1 MAIPRWRTMADS
13 EWEQTCAD
21 ARRAGIRIP
30 QRVPE
35 TASNQDRMRREIQLL
50 SIQHQLE
57 ETNCSDWEEDMYCDA
72 EALQTAMG
80 SRGFSDS
87 ERLSLWCVSH
97 SCPHSR
103 P

>member
-1 MAIPRWRTMADS
+1 MAIPRWRTMANS

-30 QRVPE
+30 RRAPE
-35 TASNQDRMRREIQLL
+35 TVSNQRRMKREIQLL

-57 ETNCSDWEEDMYCDA
+57 ETVCDDWDEELDCDA
-72 EALQTAMG
+72 EALHVAMG

-87 ERLSLWCVSH
+87 ERLSLWCVSR
-97 SCPHSR
+97 S
-103 P
+103 